1 MLQVQDVDNLSL
13 EFLKQICLAMHLRR
27 REFLIHILALRIVN
41 TGKPV
46 SETTY
51 RQELEQAQ
59 QEIGHLAQ
67 EIENIVLES
76 TDILNDV
83 LCKCPQTSDKQTPVM
98 RWGECLCEG
107 SQELTCI
114 TSTIDSGPSD
124 EAESAEKDPKQR
136 GDSYAFLQ
144 RLASLQQQLRTLQ
157 AKMFLCHEDA
167 QRVGDGMC
175 QYWKIG
181 NNDEARI
188 NIFA

>member
-1 MLQVQDVDNLSL
+1 MIQEIELVSRGYRITTPLSPISRIEQNSKHRRCQETRKKLYILLNRAIFKLQCSISNVTPLVDESTMLHLYDLYNAHAEVNPTTQLDSQTLMLQVQDVDKLSL

-51 RQELEQAQ
+51 RQELEQVQ

-83 LCKCPQTSDKQTPVM
+83 LCKCHRLLYKQTPVM
-98 RWGECLCEG
+98 R
-107 SQELTCI
+107 
-114 TSTIDSGPSD
+114 
-124 EAESAEKDPKQR
+124 
-136 GDSYAFLQ
+136 
-144 RLASLQQQLRTLQ
+144 
-157 AKMFLCHEDA
+157 
-167 QRVGDGMC
+167 
-175 QYWKIG
+175 
-181 NNDEARI
+181 
-188 NIFA
+188 